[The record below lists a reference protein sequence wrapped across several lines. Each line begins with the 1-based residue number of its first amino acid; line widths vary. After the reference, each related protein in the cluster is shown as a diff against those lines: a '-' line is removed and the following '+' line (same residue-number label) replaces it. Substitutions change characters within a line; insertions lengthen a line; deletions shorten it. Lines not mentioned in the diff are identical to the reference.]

1 MEALAA
7 LADAQQARVEKL
19 ITREASL
26 PPGILIG
33 DVKYEARLLKDMLAE
48 LGRLQL
54 ETGVLPAGTAAD
66 HRLAPARGRGA
77 EFAWT
82 QEQEALFRTLETT
95 YTVLD
100 DDRA

>member
-1 MEALAA
+1 M
-7 LADAQQARVEKL
+7 
-19 ITREASL
+19 
-26 PPGILIG
+26 
-33 DVKYEARLLKDMLAE
+33 KYEARLLKDMLAE
-48 LGRLQL
+48 LGRLRSKPGCPRAPRRITGSLLL
-54 ETGVLPAGTAAD
+54 EGNS
-66 HRLAPARGRGA
+66 A